1 MKYLKPIPS
10 ILLISILFISSCGNK
25 NLKNHD
31 ERNDLTE
38 IPEQEKPDK
47 STRISEKQSIEPI
60 TNKIEIPLDTIL
72 GRWLRP
78 DGNYV
83 IQINSIDSENQIDAQ
98 YFNPKPIKIARA
110 ELIPDDNFRIFIE
123 FDDEGYKGSSYDLI
137 YDPAQDALSGKYFQ
151 ATYGQTY
158 QIAFVRLKE

>member
-1 MKYLKPIPS
+1 MKYLKPIPA
-10 ILLISILFISSCGNK
+10 ILLLFILFLSSCGNK
-25 NLKNHD
+25 PTQNQDEKND
-31 ERNDLTE
+31 FTE
-38 IPEQEKPDK
+38 LPEPKKPDE
-47 STRISEKQSIEPI
+47 SSGTREKQSAVPL
-60 TNKIEIPLDTIL
+60 TSKTEIPLDTIL

-110 ELIPDDNFRIFIE
+110 ELIPADNFRIFIE

>member
-1 MKYLKPIPS
+1 MFPTACNNKKPKDQVGKKAEVESQNTKSPAEEQQ
-10 ILLISILFISSCGNK
+10 ISSESNVDPQYK
-25 NLKNHD
+25 N
-31 ERNDLTE
+31 
-38 IPEQEKPDK
+38 PEV
-47 STRISEKQSIEPI
+47 SV
-60 TNKIEIPLDTIL
+60 DTIL

-83 IQINSIDSENQIDAQ
+83 IQINSIDKNNQIDAQ
-98 YFNPKPIKIARA
+98 YFNPNPIKIARA
-110 ELIPDDNFRIFIE
+110 ELIADDNYRIFIE

-151 ATYGQTY
+151 ANYGQTY

>member
-1 MKYLKPIPS
+1 MKYLKPIQA
-10 ILLISILFISSCGNK
+10 ILLISILFLSSCGDKKSK
-25 NLKNHD
+25 NQDGK
-31 ERNDLTE
+31 NDLME
-38 IPEQEKPDK
+38 IPKQEKPVK
-47 STRISEKQSIEPI
+47 STRISEKQSDEPI
-60 TNKIEIPLDTIL
+60 TNKIDIPLDTIL

-83 IQINSIDSENQIDAQ
+83 IQINAVDSENQINAQ
-98 YFNPKPIKIARA
+98 YFNPRPIKIARA
-110 ELIPDDNFRIFIE
+110 ELIPADNIRIFIE

-158 QIAFVRLKE
+158 QIAFIRLKE

>member
-1 MKYLKPIPS
+1 MKYS
-10 ILLISILFISSCGNK
+10 MRILAIILISMLFLISCNDKK
-25 NLKNHD
+25 NNNQN
-31 ERNDLTE
+31 ENNDIAELSNSGEPKDSPT
-38 IPEQEKPDK
+38 ISKPD
-47 STRISEKQSIEPI
+47 TEPVV
-60 TNKIEIPLDTIL
+60 TKIDAPLDTIL

-83 IQINSIDSENQIDAQ
+83 IQINSIDSKNQIDAQ
-98 YFNPKPIKIARA
+98 YFNPRPIKIARA
-110 ELIPDDNFRIFIE
+110 ELIPGDNYRIFIE

-158 QIAFVRLKE
+158 QIGFVRLKE

>member
-1 MKYLKPIPS
+1 MKYLKPVPS
-10 ILLISILFISSCGNK
+10 LLLISVLFLLSCGDKKSKTQDEK
-25 NLKNHD
+25 NN
-31 ERNDLTE
+31 LTE
-38 IPEQEKPDK
+38 LPEQKDPGE
-47 STRISEKQSIEPI
+47 SSQIREKQSNEPI
-60 TNKIEIPLDTIL
+60 TSKTDIPLDTIL

-110 ELIPDDNFRIFIE
+110 ELIPANNFRIYIE

>member
-1 MKYLKPIPS
+1 MKYFMRLQAIV
-10 ILLISILFISSCGNK
+10 LISIQFLISCSDKKTNNQNENK
-25 NLKNHD
+25 
-31 ERNDLTE
+31 EITE
-38 IPEQEKPDK
+38 LSK
-47 STRISEKQSIEPI
+47 SEEPKENPTISKSETETVASKINVPI
-60 TNKIEIPLDTIL
+60 DTIL

-83 IQINSIDSENQIDAQ
+83 IQINSIDSKNQIDAQ
-98 YFNPKPIKIARA
+98 YFNPRPIKIARA
-110 ELIPDDNFRIFIE
+110 ELIPGDNFRIFIE

-158 QIAFVRLKE
+158 QIGFVRLEE